1 MNKVHLAEK
10 GDFMRI
16 LWLCNTPLPAVAR
29 RFGASGST
37 ASWLV
42 GISDEL
48 KKEKECELC
57 IVFPQSS
64 SPNDVKIHEQGIYY
78 VGLHKKDIDTAEYSS
93 FFEEKLQCCVREW
106 KPDIIHIFGTEYT
119 HTLEMIHAVR
129 QRAGIVVSIQGLISV
144 CALHYNDGIAEIDR
158 LRPVWHKNAFA
169 SLSLEQ
175 KEFARRG
182 KNEVQAIRQVKHV
195 IGRTDFDYA
204 CVKRINPE
212 CIYHKCNETMRDA
225 FYHEKWD
232 VGTAKRHSVFISQ
245 GSYPVKG
252 LHYMVKALAL
262 IRKNYPDCMV
272 TVAGSD
278 DFIKGKDKTPY
289 GRYIER
295 LIGRYHLQDNI
306 RFLGYH
312 SEKNMVSRLL
322 ESHVHVSCS
331 NIENSPNCVGEAMLV
346 GTPTVAAMA
355 GGMAS
360 LLEHGTEGFLYQH
373 NAPYML
379 AYYIQKIF
387 ESDGLAMEISEAGR
401 KKAGILYNA
410 ENNRK
415 VLLGIYQ
422 DIVNEA

>member
-1 MNKVHLAEK
+1 M
-10 GDFMRI
+10 
-16 LWLCNTPLPAVAR
+16 
-29 RFGASGST
+29 
-37 ASWLV
+37 
-42 GISDEL
+42 
-48 KKEKECELC
+48 
-57 IVFPQSS
+57 
-64 SPNDVKIHEQGIYY
+64 
-78 VGLHKKDIDTAEYSS
+78 
-93 FFEEKLQCCVREW
+93 
-106 KPDIIHIFGTEYT
+106 
-119 HTLEMIHAVR
+119 
-129 QRAGIVVSIQGLISV
+129 
-144 CALHYNDGIAEIDR
+144 
-158 LRPVWHKNAFA
+158 
-169 SLSLEQ
+169 
-175 KEFARRG
+175 
-182 KNEVQAIRQVKHV
+182 
-195 IGRTDFDYA
+195 
-204 CVKRINPE
+204 
-212 CIYHKCNETMRDA
+212 
-225 FYHEKWD
+225 
-232 VGTAKRHSVFISQ
+232 
-245 GSYPVKG
+245 
-252 LHYMVKALAL
+252 
-262 IRKNYPDCMV
+262 